1 MSNEPTVQVLR
12 KMNVMDFALESASY
26 RLEAIVMFA
35 LAFMSLVCAVLVN
48 LAKKE
53 SHYTGLTEQQ
63 ELELTR
69 IDEENPRMK
78 KVIERRKQLSMV
90 KKINRKIAFDNKT
103 KRNELSRIYIKDLTS
118 HYERQITKAKMQK
131 KLDGAQKA

>member
-48 LAKKE
+48 LTKKE

-118 HYERQITKAKMQK
+118 HYERQITKAKM
-131 KLDGAQKA
+131 